1 MRKLIAVLVLVSATA
16 SAAASPAR
24 SAAPADAFR
33 LVFLE
38 GDAQAPVR
46 RGGADDA
53 TIDVGRVVAARCPSR
68 GCLRTVV
75 RRQFRLRID
84 GAATTA
90 RFVRT
95 RAYLQSDASGHRV
108 RIDGRLLT
116 AGPQLIDA
124 MIPLGVPV
132 VHTLEI
138 EVPTTE
144 PAGMLAES
152 ILWLAEDVQ

>member
-1 MRKLIAVLVLVSATA
+1 MRMLITHLVVVSAAA

-24 SAAPADAFR
+24 PAAPADAFR

-38 GDAQAPVR
+38 GDAQASVR
-46 RGGADDA
+46 RDGADDA
-53 TIDVGRVVAARCPSR
+53 TLDVGTVVAARGPSR

-75 RRQFRLRID
+75 RRQFRVRVD
-84 GAATTA
+84 GVATTA

-95 RAYLQSDASGHRV
+95 RAYLQSDAPGHRV
-108 RIDGRLLT
+108 RLDGRLLT

-132 VHTLEI
+132 AHTLEI
-138 EVPTTE
+138 EVPITE
-144 PAGMLAES
+144 PPGLFAES
-152 ILWLAEDVQ
+152 IIWIAEDVR

>member
-1 MRKLIAVLVLVSATA
+1 MRKLITVLALVTAAA

-24 SAAPADAFR
+24 LAVPPDAFR

-38 GDAQAPVR
+38 ADAQAPVR
-46 RGGADDA
+46 RAGTDDA

-75 RRQFRLRID
+75 RRQFRLRVD
-84 GAATTA
+84 GVATTA

-95 RAYLQSDASGHRV
+95 RAYIQSDVSGHQV
-108 RIDGRLLT
+108 RLDGRLLT

-124 MIPLGVPV
+124 MIPIGVPV
-132 VHTLEI
+132 AHTLEI
-138 EVPTTE
+138 EVPVSE
-144 PAGMLAES
+144 PPGLLAEN
-152 ILWLAEDVQ
+152 IVWTAEDVP